1 MKATNQEGVYTWP
14 LKEDTSWQPRTDIIM
29 KLSNPELLPGRG
41 LRFKFNFDELVFC
54 QKSLGEMVDA

>member
-41 LRFKFNFDELVFC
+41 LRFKFNELEF
-54 QKSLGEMVDA
+54 